1 MAWNFG
7 AQINSLTG
15 FDGNDTSASEE
26 GENYSTLASQ
36 WLTDAAVEVINILP
50 PMLLKNCSSMVTFTA
65 NSQAPGSESETLN
78 TGKVLGVFAG
88 NYEARLIPNN
98 LKHKANDSD

>member
-36 WLTDAAVEVINILP
+36 WLTDAAVEVINILEQATES
-50 PMLLKNCSSMVTFTA
+50 LK
-65 NSQAPGSESETLN
+65 QIL
-78 TGKVLGVFAG
+78 
-88 NYEARLIPNN
+88 Y
-98 LKHKANDSD
+98 